1 MAEDKKIV
9 VDIPE
14 DVKAKHGE
22 LVEMIMSTESMNN
35 EERQYWI
42 DLLPVMT
49 PEQVQNLYDIL
60 DNERKK
66 LAEIDSFYSKK
77 VSEIEKEEAA
87 EKLQEE
93 RENKMNK
100 LEEAEAQHEK
110 EEEALE
116 KQLLEEME
124 NL

>member
-93 RENKMNK
+93 RKNKMNK
-100 LEEAEAQHEK
+100 LEEAEAEHEK
-110 EEEALE
+110 EEAALE

>member
-93 RENKMNK
+93 RKNKMNK
-100 LEEAEAQHEK
+100 LEEAEAEHEK